1 MDAKYASI
9 FFCKTIIEKCN
20 AYLFFLKIQT
30 IIISYHKGDYLWQL
44 N

>member
-9 FFCKTIIEKCN
+9 FFVNTIIEKCN
-20 AYLFFLKIQT
+20 ANKFFLKIQT
-30 IIISYHKGDYLWQL
+30 IIIFNCKGDYLWQL